1 MPSSPPTGQLGY
13 ILSLGQFVGLHV
25 PDGQINALKT
35 LKLQIT
41 KPVSETILIWFK
53 LPLFNVDILFQ
64 QVVA

>member
-1 MPSSPPTGQLGY
+1 MPPSPPIGQLGY
-13 ILSLGQFVGLHV
+13 IPSLGQFFGLHI

-41 KPVSETILIWFK
+41 KPVSETILIWLK